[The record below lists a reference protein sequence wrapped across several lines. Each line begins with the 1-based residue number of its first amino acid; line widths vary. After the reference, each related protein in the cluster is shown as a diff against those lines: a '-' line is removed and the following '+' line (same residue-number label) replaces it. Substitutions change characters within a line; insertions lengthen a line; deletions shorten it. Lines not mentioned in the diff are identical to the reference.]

1 MRGQPAP
8 VCAGCGSPALMK
20 LLSKRAAVTAIVR
33 SADRLPAEA
42 RGHQL
47 LTIVVVP
54 EGHLVLSDVEM
65 AEHMRGE
72 IKPRSRRTTLQTL
85 LHEPFVASRGL

>member
-1 MRGQPAP
+1 
-8 VCAGCGSPALMK
+8 MK

-42 RGHQL
+42 RGHVL
-47 LTIVVVP
+47 LTVVVVP
-54 EGHLVLSDVEM
+54 DGHLVLSDVEM

-72 IKPRSRRTTLQTL
+72 INRDRAPNSCPSNPWSLA
-85 LHEPFVASRGL
+85 VV